1 MATPEGAEAHFK
13 GNVCCKKMMQAN
25 EAFVLIMV
33 LFSVF
38 YDVWISWGF
47 ADPRAN
53 FLPEL
58 ANS

>member
-1 MATPEGAEAHFK
+1 MLQ
-13 GNVCCKKMMQAN
+13 KMMQAN

-33 LFSVF
+33 LVSVF